1 MNPRLQRWLDETR
14 RRRFLPATLGTF
26 DDSAEPLPDAN
37 QPPEYTYQS
46 LQDANQSPEDTNQP
60 TDATNQPPDSPN
72 HNNTNFCPMPVMQQ
86 QGATLVPDDN
96 AHPWAARVVH
106 TKWWDNTEEPF
117 LCTATAIKHLIFIT
131 AARCLA
137 TSKPYYTHLRMR
149 MNLTVSVQFF
159 VTPSPSTKQLF
170 DDIGFIGAWGRIHRK
185 PGYEYSPTDGF
196 LSISRKPRAGG
207 GAWRLDWA
215 AGAAYKLVG
224 FLAERESPS
233 NQSLYELGEM
243 YGSNSAC
250 NRLLP
255 AQTQSQDY
263 WAACVHSCR
272 PHEHS
277 REHPP
282 CRRYLLGLGHAMLD
296 DKNELV
302 GIVTWSCGNEP
313 AALARRGGLPLPLGV
328 AVPDDR
334 FQRNLE
340 CVEYI
345 IKNNFDVNIT
355 VPGFYP
361 SLCK

>member
-1 MNPRLQRWLDETR
+1 MQSAVLAVGVVWWSSLMAGCAQARAPAP
-14 RRRFLPATLGTF
+14 RRFRALRAPA
-26 DDSAEPLPDAN
+26 DPIE
-37 QPPEYTYQS
+37 PPEH
-46 LQDANQSPEDTNQP
+46 
-60 TDATNQPPDSPN
+60 PD
-72 HNNTNFCPMPVMQQ
+72 HNNTNFCPMPAMQQ
-86 QGATLVPDDN
+86 QGATLVEDAN
-96 AHPWAARVVH
+96 AHPWAAKVVH
-106 TKWWDNTEEPF
+106 THWKHHTEEPF
-117 LCTATAIKHLIFIT
+117 LCTAAAIKHRIFIT

-149 MNLTVSVQFF
+149 MNLRVAVQFF

-170 DDIGFIGAWGRIHRK
+170 DDIGFIVAWTRLFDK
-185 PGYEYSPTDGF
+185 KTGYEYSPTDGF

-272 PHEHS
+272 PLEHS

-282 CRRYLLGLGHAMLD
+282 CRRYLLGLGHAVLD

-340 CVEYI
+340 CVDYI
-345 IKNNFDVNIT
+345 IKNADFVKNLT